1 MHNFKNLGVWRRS
14 MILTRQ
20 CYDLTAGFPKL
31 ERYGL
36 SSQIQRSAVS
46 IPSNIAEGAGR
57 VSDKEFVRFL
67 RIAHGSAC
75 ELETQFL
82 VARDLGYVT
91 SAQVDPLT
99 KEIVEVRRM
108 VFGLTESL
116 TRKAS

>member
-1 MHNFKNLGVWRRS
+1 MHNFKKLVVWRRS

-20 CYDLTAGFPKL
+20 CYDLTRGFPNL

-57 VSDKEFVRFL
+57 ASNKEFVRFL

-75 ELETQFL
+75 ELETQLL
-82 VARDLGYVT
+82 VAGDLGYSPHT
-91 SAQVDPLT
+91 QVNPIT
-99 KEIVEVRRM
+99 KETAEVRRM
-108 VFGLTESL
+108 IFALSESVL
-116 TRKAS
+116 SDTS